1 MTLRPTAEFDTP
13 PAGAYTPIMRIL
25 LVNDDGIDAPGLA
38 ALYGAA
44 RGLGDR
50 TVVAPD
56 SPQSAA
62 GRSMTL
68 HEPLHVASVT
78 TDGGLVGTSV
88 SGRPVDCVK
97 LAMRELLDEPPELVL
112 AGINA
117 GANVGINVFYSG
129 TVAAAAEGAV
139 VGVPSVAFS
148 LAGGGD
154 MDFARAG
161 AIARWVLDRLLESQ
175 LRPGDLINVNIPAL
189 WRGEPKGVKFAPQGT
204 AAITETYH
212 RTDETDAELAFHL
225 SAEYEHTPEEG
236 ETDVTALAEGYITL
250 TALHS
255 DLTDRS
261 RMEQLRARD
270 WRGAPE

>member
-1 MTLRPTAEFDTP
+1 
-13 PAGAYTPIMRIL
+13 MRIL
-25 LVNDDGIDAPGLA
+25 LVNDDGIEAPGLA
-38 ALYGAA
+38 ALHAA
-44 RGLGDR
+44 AEGLGER
-50 TVVAPD
+50 TIVAPD

-68 HEPLHVASVT
+68 HDPLHVARVT
-78 TDGGLVGTSV
+78 TEGGLVGTSV

-139 VGVPSVAFS
+139 VGIPSVAFS
-148 LAGGGD
+148 LAGGGE
-154 MDFARAG
+154 MDYARAG
-161 AIARWVLDRLLESQ
+161 GIARWVLGRLLESQ
-175 LRPGDLINVNIPAL
+175 LHPGDLINVNIPAL
-189 WRGEPKGVKFAPQGT
+189 WRGGPRGVKFAAQGT

-212 RTDETDAELAFHL
+212 RTDETDAELVFRL

-236 ETDVTALAEGYITL
+236 ETDVTALAEGYITI

-261 RMEQLRARD
+261 RMDQLRGHD
-270 WRGAPE
+270 WQGAPD